1 MRLRLVIGALV
12 APAWLLLAGCA
23 PLAPAPVDQR
33 EQRAEPS
40 PGRAVVVPTV
50 YQVRS
55 GDTLYSIAF
64 RYRLD
69 WREIAAW
76 NRIEEPFLIRPGQE
90 LRLSAPPPALAQRPS
105 VESPMPRPAPAP
117 APSRPTPGPTAPESE
132 PERSPEPEP
141 SAPSR
146 PPAQTPSEA
155 ASGGPAPPS
164 GSRRVGGVDWR
175 WPTAGAVTRPF
186 DPAATRRG
194 IGIAGTAGQP
204 VVAAADGQ
212 VVYSG
217 TALIG
222 YGELIIIKHSDTM
235 LSAYAHNRVRLVE
248 EGSAV
253 RAGQP
258 IAELGISDRNEELL
272 HFEIRRNGQPVNPLD
287 FLPRR

>member
-1 MRLRLVIGALV
+1 MIRHTGLLLGLLGLTA
-12 APAWLLLAGCA
+12 AWLLLSACA
-23 PLAPAPVDQR
+23 PLAPAPVDHR
-33 EQRAEPS
+33 EQAGDRRAP
-40 PGRAVVVPTV
+40 ATVVVPTV
-50 YQVRS
+50 YQVRR

-69 WREIAAW
+69 WREVAAW
-76 NRIEEPFLIRPGQE
+76 NRIEEPYLIRPGQE
-90 LRLSAPPPALAQRPS
+90 LRLSAPPPALAERRSPAPPVS
-105 VESPMPRPAPAP
+105 VLAPRPAPPP
-117 APSRPTPGPTAPESE
+117 AQE
-132 PERSPEPEP
+132 PEPMPEPEP
-141 SAPSR
+141 QPALDPGPTPA
-146 PPAQTPSEA
+146 PPAEIPA
-155 ASGGPAPPS
+155 DAPAPPS
-164 GSRRVGGVDWR
+164 GTRRVAGVEWR
-175 WPTAGAVTRPF
+175 WPTAGSVTRPF

-194 IGIAGTAGQP
+194 IGIAGELGQP

-248 EGSAV
+248 EGAAV

-258 IAELGISDRNEELL
+258 IAELGISDRNEEVL
-272 HFEIRRNGQPVNPLD
+272 HFEIRRNGQPENPLS

>member
-1 MRLRLVIGALV
+1 MIRHTGHLLGLLGVTL
-12 APAWLLLAGCA
+12 AWLLLSACA
-23 PLAPAPVDQR
+23 PLAPAPVDHR
-33 EQRAEPS
+33 EQADDRRVPAT
-40 PGRAVVVPTV
+40 VVVPTV
-50 YQVRS
+50 YQVRR

-69 WREIAAW
+69 WREVAAW
-76 NRIEEPFLIRPGQE
+76 NRIEEPYLIRPGQE
-90 LRLSAPPPALAQRPS
+90 LRLSAPPPALAERRSPAPPVS
-105 VESPMPRPAPAP
+105 VPAPRPAPPP
-117 APSRPTPGPTAPESE
+117 AQE
-132 PERSPEPEP
+132 PEPMPEPEP
-141 SAPSR
+141 QPALDPGPTPA
-146 PPAQTPSEA
+146 PPAEIPA
-155 ASGGPAPPS
+155 DAPAPPS
-164 GSRRVGGVDWR
+164 GTRRVAGVEWR
-175 WPTAGAVTRPF
+175 WPTAGSVTRPF

-194 IGIAGTAGQP
+194 IGIAGELGQP

-248 EGSAV
+248 EGAAV

-258 IAELGISDRNEELL
+258 IAELGISDRNEEVL
-272 HFEIRRNGQPVNPLD
+272 HFEIRRNGQPENPLS

>member
-1 MRLRLVIGALV
+1 MSWRLMIGALV
-12 APAWLLLAGCA
+12 APAWLLLTGCA

-33 EQRAEPS
+33 GQRAEPA

-69 WREIAAW
+69 WREVAAW

-90 LRLSAPPPALAQRPS
+90 LRLSAPPPALALRPS
-105 VESPMPRPAPAP
+105 AESPAPRPAV
-117 APSRPTPGPTAPESE
+117 PEPE
-132 PERSPEPEP
+132 PERSPEPAP
-141 SAPSR
+141 AAPSR
-146 PPAQTPSEA
+146 LPAETRSEA

-194 IGIAGTAGQP
+194 IGIAGAAGQS

-235 LSAYAHNRVRLVE
+235 LSAYGHNRVRLVE